1 MRKVLLVAFIGI
13 VLALN
18 LYGFVNEFIF
28 DQDFEAE
35 NKGYRIVYME

>member
-1 MRKVLLVAFIGI
+1 MAKYLLAVFVGI

-18 LYGFVNEFIF
+18 LYGIINFIF
-28 DQDFEAE
+28 DQDLEAE